1 MQITDVIEREV
12 KKRFCVPSRIVIEKI
27 GWDQGPFVAA
37 FASSNLGDVSPNTRG
52 PKCEFSGN
60 NCSKQYTCPGKKE
73 MCFASG
79 PGRNMFESTSIIA
92 NKMFK
97 ESWVSQ
103 VSFLYASLLFLT
115 LCKFSFVCMNV
126 YVCVLNGTTFS
137 LEFFFYY
144 NKVWIFLYRY
154 FIINCYLFVINCYL
168 LLFFFISVVKNFCLK
183 VYAFIILWI
192 CIEIS

>member
-1 MQITDVIEREV
+1 MRIEIAYFRECKRRV
-12 KKRFCVPSRIVIEKI
+12 LSEELNGNKRTRFCVSTRIVIEEI

-60 NCSKQYTCPGKKE
+60 NCSKQYTCPGRKE

-103 VSFLYASLLFLT
+103 VSLIFLLSLT
-115 LCKFSFVCMNV
+115 LCKFPFVRVFVCST
-126 YVCVLNGTTFS
+126 LD
-137 LEFFFYY
+137 FFFYY
-144 NKVWIFLYRY
+144 NKVWIILCRY
-154 FIINCYLFVINCYL
+154 FIVFV
-168 LLFFFISVVKNFCLK
+168 FFFMYRNKLINQSMISS
-183 VYAFIILWI
+183 Y
-192 CIEIS
+192 